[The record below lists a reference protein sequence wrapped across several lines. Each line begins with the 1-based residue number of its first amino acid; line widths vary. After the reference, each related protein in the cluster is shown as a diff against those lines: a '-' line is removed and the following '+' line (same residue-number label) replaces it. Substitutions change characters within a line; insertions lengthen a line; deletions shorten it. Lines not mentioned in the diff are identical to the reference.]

1 MMKVLLA
8 LEQTRIS
15 AGAIQLLSKVKLPRG
30 TDLFLLHVNPIPQ
43 KLAGLAKE
51 RILKISQQV
60 KEIEKDVLEQ
70 ARQFLS
76 KVEKRLSGRQDVH
89 FYSLVKKGFPGEEIL
104 KTIQAKD
111 TDLVV
116 LGTRGNSKAT
126 GFLLGSVSQW
136 VLQEAPCS
144 VLIARNMPREK
155 KKAQGMKLL
164 LATDGSPDAQAA
176 VDFLQAVEL
185 PPSSQITILHIVQKH
200 VYETEQ
206 ALTADSK
213 NETEFAKLA
222 EELLEV
228 RGREGAKLLENTRK
242 ALSSYGL
249 PIQER
254 LVFGNPAAEILKTAR
269 YMRADLIV
277 MGSRGSTGVK
287 RMFLGSVSN
296 KVVHSAGCSVAV
308 IRNTE
313 KK

>member
-1 MMKVLLA
+1 MKVLLA

-15 AGAIQLLSKVKLPRG
+15 AGAIQLLSKVKLPGG

-111 TDLVV
+111 IDLVV
-116 LGTRGNSKAT
+116 LGTRGYSQAT

-155 KKAQGMKLL
+155 KKVQGMKLL

-176 VDFLQAVEL
+176 VDFLKTVEF
-185 PPSSQITILHIVQKH
+185 PASSQITILHIVKKH

-213 NETEFAKLA
+213 NETEFAQLA

-228 RGREGAKLLENTRK
+228 RGRQGAKLLEHTRK

-249 PIQER
+249 SIQER
-254 LVFGNPAAEILKTAR
+254 LVFGNPAAEILQTAR
-269 YMRADLIV
+269 YMPADLIV

-296 KVVHSAGCSVAV
+296 KVVHSAGCSVAI
-308 IRNTE
+308 IRNTD